1 MFLVPSQLRALAN
14 AVPAPGWNRYG
25 SWCSPVRPCSNG
37 RDVPGPARDHFG
49 PDTIFLNRL
58 GATEAN
64 VINGC
69 VLDLDTAG
77 DTPVP
82 VGSSDDDVELRVVDP
97 ETGAPVRAGERGR
110 LVIVAHH
117 LPLGYWND
125 PQATAAAYATE
136 PDDRRV
142 FRSGDL
148 VRTRPDGALEYLGRL
163 DGRVRIRGAMV
174 ALTEVEGG
182 SSPTTT

>member
-1 MFLVPSQLRALAN
+1 MQHQ
-14 AVPAPGWNRYG
+14 
-25 SWCSPVRPCSNG
+25 
-37 RDVPGPARDHFG
+37 RDHFG

-97 ETGAPVRAGERGR
+97 ETGAPVHAGERGR
-110 LVIVAHH
+110 LVIIARH
-117 LPLGYWND
+117 LH
-125 PQATAAAYATE
+125 
-136 PDDRRV
+136 
-142 FRSGDL
+142 SGTGTTPRQPRP
-148 VRTRPDGALEYLGRL
+148 RTRPTRRPH
-163 DGRVRIRGAMV
+163 RVSER
-174 ALTEVEGG
+174 
-182 SSPTTT
+182 